1 MRRKGEGREAG
12 RSRGFP
18 APGQR
23 YLAAWLLP
31 RRGQKPVCEQVASAA
46 TDAAGTNAIDRKMC
60 MIQPEHYYL
69 LYFLAWRLCSQPRY
83 RDHDLVGFVRV
94 RHGSTGGHN
103 VHAGTQERGL
113 RNLYGPTSLA

>member
-1 MRRKGEGREAG
+1 MRRKGEGQEAG

-46 TDAAGTNAIDRKMC
+46 TDAAGTNAIDRKMDTARALPLT
-60 MIQPEHYYL
+60 ILSGLEALQ
-69 LYFLAWRLCSQPRY
+69 
-83 RDHDLVGFVRV
+83 
-94 RHGSTGGHN
+94 STP
-103 VHAGTQERGL
+103 L
-113 RNLYGPTSLA
+113 P